1 MFALKKFI
9 SAFLMPFPLFWV
21 FILIGVIFWYRR
33 DEDKAKAMFLFALVW
48 LSLLSYAPFS
58 ALLLKPLE
66 NAYPKIK
73 LESVYP
79 KYIHVLGS
87 GHTSNSNLPLS
98 SELGLI
104 SLVRVN
110 EAITLYKSY
119 PDMKLIFSGY
129 GGDDPVSNA
138 RKNAKMAVAL
148 GVNPQDIIL
157 LEEPKDTQEE
167 AIAAKKIVGSQP
179 LILVTSASHMIR
191 ASSYFR
197 ENGITVIEAPTD
209 FQVKK
214 EDGYWQFPSADG
226 LSRSEVAFHEYLG
239 LLWEKIRRVS
249 MI

>member
-1 MFALKKFI
+1 
-9 SAFLMPFPLFWV
+9 MPFPLFWV
-21 FILIGVIFWYRR
+21 FVLIGVIFWYRR
-33 DEDKAKAMFLFALVW
+33 DERKAKAMFLFALVW

-73 LESVYP
+73 LESVHP

-98 SELGLI
+98 SELGLV

-110 EAITLYKSY
+110 EAITLYKSH

-129 GGDDPVSNA
+129 GGGDPVSNA
-138 RKNAKMAVAL
+138 RKNAQMAVAL

-157 LEEPKDTQEE
+157 LEEPKDTEEE
-167 AIAAKKIVGSQP
+167 AIAAKKIVGSNP
-179 LILVTSASHMIR
+179 LILVTSASHMMR
-191 ASSYFR
+191 ASFYFQK
-197 ENGITVIEAPTD
+197 NGVAVIEAPTD

-214 EDGYWQFPSADG
+214 EDGYWQFPSSEG
-226 LSRSEVAFHEYLG
+226 LGRSEAAFHEYLG
-239 LLWEKIRRVS
+239 LLWGKIRRVS